1 MSYFLLYLV
10 RKHLVVYE
18 YEEKQKIFFEG
29 LKLARK
35 KGRQVIVNAQVGLPA
50 QTWHTGYFCQPFQA
64 PFLKKNFPT
73 TPSQKGW
80 GALGLRPLS

>member
-1 MSYFLLYLV
+1 LV

-50 QTWHTGYFCQPFQA
+50 QTWHTGVFLSACSGSFSKKKISLQPH
-64 PFLKKNFPT
+64 LKKV
-73 TPSQKGW
+73 GE
-80 GALGLRPLS
+80 L